1 MTVKISDFRENW
13 VGIKVSGMKTTAF
26 AIFEPS
32 QTYFL
37 DQQDQIRNYL
47 NWILV
52 KKKGNYFVINFV
64 TSTLTK

>member
-32 QTYFL
+32 
-37 DQQDQIRNYL
+37 
-47 NWILV
+47 
-52 KKKGNYFVINFV
+52 
-64 TSTLTK
+64 